1 MAKETVEFTIPQV
14 FADEGEYD
22 ILFDD
27 MMVKITISLIQNNP
41 SLENVGGMTVSASG
55 SGRVSIS
62 SDPFGIAN
70 ITKIKIEF
78 PKIISPKLDEKEIN
92 PTNVSLTVKQE
103 CIKYV
108 NRLIEIVRI
117 HTCRYWLRYVSE
129 QDILGYSSIQI
140 DDNNKGTKTMG
151 MDFGSGLS
159 FPIKVLEQK
168 QVHAEIFESLKINRK
183 ISYDQNLFLDAISYY
198 YVRRFNTAVTIMYVA
213 LEVAVSNYIV
223 FKLTQKNIPEDEI
236 RQIMKR
242 VLKSRI
248 SKILDTHLK
257 ENTGKSLKEN
267 DELWEKFEKIRNT
280 RKSVVHPYPK
290 ILDQKE
296 AYDTLTG
303 IQEILGWLYRDEA
316 VG

>member
-1 MAKETVEFTIPQV
+1 
-14 FADEGEYD
+14 
-22 ILFDD
+22 
-27 MMVKITISLIQNNP
+27 
-41 SLENVGGMTVSASG
+41 
-55 SGRVSIS
+55 
-62 SDPFGIAN
+62 
-70 ITKIKIEF
+70 
-78 PKIISPKLDEKEIN
+78 
-92 PTNVSLTVKQE
+92 
-103 CIKYV
+103 
-108 NRLIEIVRI
+108 
-117 HTCRYWLRYVSE
+117 
-129 QDILGYSSIQI
+129 
-140 DDNNKGTKTMG
+140 
-151 MDFGSGLS
+151 
-159 FPIKVLEQK
+159 
-168 QVHAEIFESLKINRK
+168 
-183 ISYDQNLFLDAISYY
+183 
-198 YVRRFNTAVTIMYVA
+198 MYVA